1 MDSALVAWEIILLMS
16 ILRTQ
21 GIITVKKHRKIC
33 FSISFQLC
41 QDTVIELLRRKT
53 FSALST
59 WNSSGISMAWLRPD
73 EFVSTDHFLQANTF
87 TIQGNLLMSLTE
99 APLYWCCELTSC
111 PIYQTDHTCSV
122 QKPTALRQ
130 SERQADLKACW
141 SLKVYVNV
149 THIYQC
155 SGEISCVIV
164 VEPTNKFQGVT
175 ADTAIL

>member
-21 GIITVKKHRKIC
+21 GIITLKTLRKIC

-73 EFVSTDHFLQANTF
+73 EFVSTDHRLQANSPHNPRKPFDVLDRSAFILMLWT
-87 TIQGNLLMSLTE
+87 NLLSNIPNRPHMLGEEADSIETVGASGRPQGMLIFESL
-99 APLYWCCELTSC
+99 C
-111 PIYQTDHTCSV
+111 
-122 QKPTALRQ
+122 
-130 SERQADLKACW
+130 
-141 SLKVYVNV
+141 
-149 THIYQC
+149 
-155 SGEISCVIV
+155 
-164 VEPTNKFQGVT
+164 
-175 ADTAIL
+175 